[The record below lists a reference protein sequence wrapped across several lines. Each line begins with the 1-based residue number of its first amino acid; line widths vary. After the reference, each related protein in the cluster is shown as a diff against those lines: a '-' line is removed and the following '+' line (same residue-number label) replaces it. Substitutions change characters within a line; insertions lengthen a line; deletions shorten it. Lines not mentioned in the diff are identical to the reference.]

1 MRFFKALRLSAFT
14 AGWAALRVG
23 LAFGR
28 GVPAQSRCLDNN
40 TGSST

>member
-1 MRFFKALRLSAFT
+1 MWFFKVFRLSAFT
-14 AGWAALRVG
+14 AGWVVLRVG

-28 GVPAQSRCLDNN
+28 EVPAQSRCLDNN